1 MCNKILDKIYE
12 RVIKL
17 FPDIGK
23 AEIWQVRSTASD
35 AFNITKHAAGE
46 AIGIGQTP
54 SQCGKLRPKFETPV
68 KGLYL
73 VGSDAG
79 ARGIGTEIA
88 SGSALGL
95 YELLETGK

>member
-1 MCNKILDKIYE
+1 MEWNKAY
-12 RVIKL
+12 
-17 FPDIGK
+17 
-23 AEIWQVRSTASD
+23 
-35 AFNITKHAAGE
+35 
-46 AIGIGQTP
+46 P
-54 SQCGKLRPKFETPV
+54 SRYSE